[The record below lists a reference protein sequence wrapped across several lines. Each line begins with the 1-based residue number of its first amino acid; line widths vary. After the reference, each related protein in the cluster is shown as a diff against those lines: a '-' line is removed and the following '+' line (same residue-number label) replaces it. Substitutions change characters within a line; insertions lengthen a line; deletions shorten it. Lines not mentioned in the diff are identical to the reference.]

1 MRIIYAFFALI
12 RSWYIFSSLYNHYNF
27 IIFRNV
33 MGNSHGLKSNIVK
46 KQAAA
51 RKLAKWK
58 KKSAQVYIGNE
69 NPQTRKNQSY
79 KDRRH
84 YLENKQN
91 FPKKKLK
98 TKNPESLIEQ
108 GIIDERGFFV
118 KGKKKNFLT
127 KSMVDSKGMDF
138 YGMPR

>member
-1 MRIIYAFFALI
+1 MA
-12 RSWYIFSSLYNHYNF
+12 
-27 IIFRNV
+27 
-33 MGNSHGLKSNIVK
+33 NSHGLKSSVVK

-58 KKSAQVYIGNE
+58 KKWDHSVYIWNE

-79 KDRRH
+79 KERTH
-84 YLENKQN
+84 YLENKQK
-91 FPKKKLK
+91 FPKKRLK
-98 TKNPESLIEQ
+98 TKNIEALKEQ

-118 KGKKKNFLT
+118 KWKKKNFVT
-127 KSMVDSKGMDF
+127 KTMVDSKGLDF

>member
-1 MRIIYAFFALI
+1 MA
-12 RSWYIFSSLYNHYNF
+12 
-27 IIFRNV
+27 
-33 MGNSHGLKSNIVK
+33 NSHGLKSNIVK

-51 RKLAKWK
+51 RKLAKGKAK
-58 KKSAQVYIGNE
+58 KDHTPYIGNE
-69 NPQTRKNQSY
+69 NPQVRKNQSY
-79 KDRRH
+79 KDRNH
-84 YLENKQN
+84 YLENKQK

-98 TKNPESLIEQ
+98 TKNPESLMEQ

-127 KSMVDSKGMDF
+127 KTMADSKGMDF

>member
-1 MRIIYAFFALI
+1 MA
-12 RSWYIFSSLYNHYNF
+12 
-27 IIFRNV
+27 
-33 MGNSHGLKSNIVK
+33 NSHGLTSRIVK

-51 RKLAKWK
+51 RKLAKNK
-58 KKSAQVYIGNE
+58 KKAAQTYIGNE
-69 NPQTRKNQSY
+69 NPQVRKNQSY
-79 KDRRH
+79 KARKH

-127 KSMVDSKGMDF
+127 KSMVDQKGLDF

>member
-1 MRIIYAFFALI
+1 MA
-12 RSWYIFSSLYNHYNF
+12 
-27 IIFRNV
+27 
-33 MGNSHGLKSNIVK
+33 NSHGLKSNIVK

-51 RKLAKWK
+51 RKLAKGK
-58 KKSAQVYIGNE
+58 KKSFQVYIGNE

-79 KDRRH
+79 KARTQ

-98 TKNPESLIEQ
+98 TKNIESLIEQ
-108 GIIDERGFFV
+108 GILDERGFFV
-118 KGKKKNFLT
+118 KGKKKNFIT
-127 KSMVDSKGMDF
+127 KSMVDRTGLDF

>member
-1 MRIIYAFFALI
+1 MA
-12 RSWYIFSSLYNHYNF
+12 
-27 IIFRNV
+27 
-33 MGNSHGLKSNIVK
+33 NSHGLKSNIVK

-51 RKLAKWK
+51 RKLAKGK
-58 KKSAQVYIGNE
+58 KKTDHTAYIGNE
-69 NPQTRKNQSY
+69 NPQVRKNQSY
-79 KDRRH
+79 KDRNH
-84 YLENKQN
+84 YLQNKEK

-118 KGKKKNFLT
+118 KGKKKNYLT
-127 KSMVDSKGMDF
+127 KTMTDSKGLDF